1 MIERLYQN
9 YKNEVVTVLQNKFN
23 YKNVMEIPK
32 IVKVVINMGSG
43 RGSKRFKENRNCPKR
58 ISLQ

>member
-32 IVKVVINMGSG
+32 IDKVVINMGVG
-43 RGSKRFKENRNCPKR
+43 EAVMDTK
-58 ISLQ
+58 